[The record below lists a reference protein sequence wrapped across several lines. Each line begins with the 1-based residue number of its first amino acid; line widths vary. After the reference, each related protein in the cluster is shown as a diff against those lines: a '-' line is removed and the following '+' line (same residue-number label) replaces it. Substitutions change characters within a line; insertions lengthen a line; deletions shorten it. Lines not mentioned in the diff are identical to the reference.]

1 MSALWHATQNIEE
14 VRYKM
19 GCIKVLVV
27 DDHTLLRR
35 GIIDI
40 LAKEE
45 SLEVVGEA
53 ADGLEAIEKAKEL
66 TPDVILMDLNM
77 PRCNG
82 LDAIQAIRVEI
93 PEVNILVLTI
103 SETESDLVAA
113 MKFGATGY
121 LLKKA
126 EPDELVYATLY
137 VARGGA
143 IVSPLMA
150 TKLLTEFKSR
160 RLTGES
166 IEADTDLSPRET
178 EVLQQV
184 AGGASNKEIGNS
196 LFISENTVRTHL
208 RHIMDKLH
216 LTNRTQAVAYALS
229 KGLIS
234 HQGQ

>member
-1 MSALWHATQNIEE
+1 MDP
-14 VRYKM
+14 V
-19 GCIKVLVV
+19 KVLVV

-40 LAKEE
+40 LANEE

-82 LDAIQAIRVEI
+82 LDAIQALQVKM

-103 SETESDLVAA
+103 SEMESDLFAA
-113 MKFGATGY
+113 IKFGAKSY
-121 LLKKA
+121 LTKNV
-126 EPDELVYATLY
+126 EPGELVNAILHT
-137 VARGGA
+137 ARGVA

-150 TKLLTEFKSR
+150 TKLLTEFQSKHLTDELMTKSVDEAGTG
-160 RLTGES
+160 LTS
-166 IEADTDLSPRET
+166 REV

-184 AGGASNKEIGNS
+184 AQGASNKNIGDS
-196 LFISENTVRTHL
+196 LFISENTVRVHL
-208 RHIMDKLH
+208 CHIMDKLH
-216 LTNRTQAVAYALS
+216 SSNRTQAVAYAF
-229 KGLIS
+229 KNGLI
-234 HQGQ
+234 